1 MGHNPGTDALRR
13 VLIAGMG
20 SELQRDDAFGLA
32 VVRRLASGR
41 FTLPDTARVFEAGTA
56 GIGLVQELLD
66 GYDALI
72 VVDAVDRSGEP
83 GRLYVLEVDA
93 TGSGDLSDD
102 EAREL
107 LADMH
112 YTVPSRVLV
121 LARALGV
128 LPKRVY
134 LVGCQPADL
143 DLGLELS
150 PVVAEMVDRT
160 AETVVDMTRVLV
172 EGKQDVP
179 GYSTHRTSD

>member
-1 MGHNPGTDALRR
+1 MVHDPSSNPTRR
-13 VLIAGMG
+13 VLVAGMG
-20 SELQRDDAFGLA
+20 SELQRDDAFGLE

-41 FTLPDTARVFEAGTA
+41 FELPETARVFEAGTA

-66 GYDALI
+66 RYDALI
-72 VVDAVDRSGEP
+72 VVDAVDRDGEP

-93 TGSGDLSDD
+93 GSGQLSD
-102 EAREL
+102 EETREL

-128 LPKRVY
+128 LPERVY

-143 DLGLELS
+143 ELGLELS
-150 PVVAEMVDRT
+150 PIVAGMVDQA
-160 AETVVDMTRVLV
+160 AETVVDMTRMLV
-172 EGKQDVP
+172 EGKRDVS
-179 GYSTHRTSD
+179 GYPAHRASG